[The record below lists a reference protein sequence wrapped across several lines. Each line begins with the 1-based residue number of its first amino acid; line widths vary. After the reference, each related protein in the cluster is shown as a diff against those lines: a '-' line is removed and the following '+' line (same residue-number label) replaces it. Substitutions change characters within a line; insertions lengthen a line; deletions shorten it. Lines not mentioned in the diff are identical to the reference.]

1 MSSRRDR
8 RIGLKQNIDA
18 VSRHGMDVNAKP
30 GDQSWAVIAA
40 TRVIYDILRGHSPS
54 RASAS
59 AKWTH
64 EFFERSLKRAAPTP
78 PAGAPAIACAKGC
91 AFCCHLSVSALA
103 PEIFLIA
110 NHIRDNARDDFQ
122 AVLARVGA
130 AERST
135 RGLGGFERARR
146 KLPCALLDG
155 DACSVYAARPG
166 PCRATV
172 SLSAQTCEHG
182 YHGENVRIA
191 APAMWGVLRNAHLQ
205 ALWAGLSA
213 ANLPG
218 ESYELNH
225 AVMVALETP
234 DAEARWLKGEDVFAG
249 VAKLRIENAA
259 VREHNNKIIA
269 RLVAGA
275 LGKEMPPE

>member
-1 MSSRRDR
+1 MLSRRER
-8 RIGLKQNIDA
+8 RIGLKQNVEA

-40 TRVIYDILRGHSPS
+40 TRVIYDLLRGHGPS
-54 RASAS
+54 RASA
-59 AKWTH
+59 AARWTH
-64 EFFERSLKRAAPTP
+64 EFFERSLKRA
-78 PAGAPAIACAKGC
+78 PAAATAAPAIACAKGC

-103 PEIFLIA
+103 PEVFLVA
-110 NHIRDNARDDFQ
+110 GHIRDNAKGDLQ
-122 AVLARVGA
+122 AVLARIGA
-130 AERST
+130 AERNT

-155 DACSVYAARPG
+155 NACSVYAVRPG

-172 SLSAQTCEHG
+172 SMSVQICERG
-182 YHGENVRIA
+182 YNGENVQIA
-191 APAMWGVLRNAHLQ
+191 APPLWSVLRNAHLQ
-205 ALWAGLSA
+205 ALWAGLA
-213 ANLPG
+213 AAELPG

-234 DAEARWLKGEDVFAG
+234 DAEARWLKGEDVFAN
-249 VAKLRIENAA
+249 VARLRLESAA
-259 VREHNNKIIA
+259 VQAHNAKIIA